1 MTQAP
6 DDVRQA
12 IRVRSDLFEKHFAAS
27 NAAALVADYYV
38 AEPMMSAPDSSLLRG
53 RAAIAAL
60 FTEVMKGFVRC
71 RLVQVEV
78 RAGGDLAYEVSRAL
92 LEPREPGVEPTE
104 CRYMIAWRRTPDGW
118 RVEMDFFSWGKLL

>member
-1 MTQAP
+1 MSQAT
-6 DDVRQA
+6 DEVRQA

-38 AEPMMSAPDSSLLRG
+38 DEPIMSAPDAPLLRG
-53 RAAIAAL
+53 RAAIAGL
-60 FTEVMKGFVRC
+60 FGEVMKAFVRC

-78 RAGGDLAYEVSRAL
+78 RAGGDLAYEVSRAI

-104 CRYMIAWRRTPDGW
+104 CRYAIVWRRTPDGW
-118 RVEMDFFSWGKLL
+118 RVEMDFFAWGKLL